1 MGRLHSVWNQAE
13 VEMFNIF
20 RVQSDVCSRARVREY
35 GDIRMAYEGGGSQYR
50 LGAHGVGEWN

>member
-35 GDIRMAYEGGGSQYR
+35 GDIRMAYEVVA
-50 LGAHGVGEWN
+50 LNTDWGAHGVGEWN